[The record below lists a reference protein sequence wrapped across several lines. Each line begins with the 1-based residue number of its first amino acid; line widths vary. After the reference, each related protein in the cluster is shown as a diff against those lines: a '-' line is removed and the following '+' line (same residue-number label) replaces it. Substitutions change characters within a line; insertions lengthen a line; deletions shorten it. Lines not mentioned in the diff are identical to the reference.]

1 MESLKQRRKQLVRT
15 LRECAKLTGAETE
28 RDDASRNKVRA
39 LYDRVLAKG
48 CATTAAKA
56 TEAFQSYE
64 ATWGDG
70 KADQEKEPKDL
81 ATVRL
86 RGKSFLFSYKW
97 GFFNKAFPD
106 GTPPPGS
113 HAELWSLWLTCCF
126 TVGRRGKKS

>member
-64 ATWGDG
+64 ATWGDE

-86 RGKSFLFSYKW
+86 RGKIFLFSYNW
-97 GFFNKAFPD
+97 DFFNKAFPD

-113 HAELWSLWLTCCF
+113 HAELWSL
-126 TVGRRGKKS
+126 